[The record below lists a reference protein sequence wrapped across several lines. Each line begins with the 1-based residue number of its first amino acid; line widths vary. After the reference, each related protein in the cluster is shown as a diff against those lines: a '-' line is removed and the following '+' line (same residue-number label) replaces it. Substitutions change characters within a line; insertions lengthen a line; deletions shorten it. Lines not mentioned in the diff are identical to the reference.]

1 MIRRAARYADVMPT
15 ARALRHAS
23 TRELRAAI
31 VEGHPVDPA
40 ALEGWV
46 YRGTSL
52 GLPRLLERLSWKTF
66 QKTFWREPGTGRLLG
81 WNVRLEQDG
90 VDAPS
95 RPRTRRGHPV
105 TEWHYEVIA
114 PTGVPTPPGFDRG
127 LIIDYGLGRVP
138 DLRMQR
144 IKDPLVALTPGS
156 ADELIGVS
164 YLVIGGR
171 CLETPTYFTLERE
184 RRVTETPYDA
194 PRAGPLALSAT
205 ERAWAEALFAA
216 ILGTDGADGLP
227 PFAAIDRATFWRAFD
242 GAAAP
247 LVRAGLRP
255 MLHTLVFLPVVR
267 GYRRPFFR
275 LDPVEQAAF
284 IAAAADDRRAF
295 VRQAVTTLKTLAC
308 LAYFDAPAVRARFP
322 GAGAP

>member
-1 MIRRAARYADVMPT
+1 MPT
-15 ARALRHAS
+15 ARELRTA
-23 TRELRAAI
+23 TPRELRAAI
-31 VEGHPVDPA
+31 ASGHPVDPTQ
-40 ALEGWV
+40 LEGWA

-52 GLPRLLERLSWKTF
+52 GLPRVLERLSWKTF

-95 RPRTRRGHPV
+95 RPRTRRGRQV

-114 PTGVPTPPGFDRG
+114 PAGVPTPPGFDRG
-127 LIIDYGLGRVP
+127 LIIDYGRGVVP

-144 IKDPLVALTPGS
+144 IKDPLVALAPGS

-171 CLETPTYFTLERE
+171 CLETPTYFTLERDHPI
-184 RRVTETPYDA
+184 TEVPYEQA
-194 PRAGPLALSAT
+194 ATGPLRLTAT

-216 ILGTDGADGLP
+216 LLGTGGADGLP
-227 PFAAIDRATFWRAFD
+227 PFATVDRDGFWRAFD

-275 LDPVEQAAF
+275 LAPAEQAAF
-284 IAAAADDRRAF
+284 LDAAATDKRSF

-308 LAYFDAPAVRARFP
+308 LAYFDDATVRARFA